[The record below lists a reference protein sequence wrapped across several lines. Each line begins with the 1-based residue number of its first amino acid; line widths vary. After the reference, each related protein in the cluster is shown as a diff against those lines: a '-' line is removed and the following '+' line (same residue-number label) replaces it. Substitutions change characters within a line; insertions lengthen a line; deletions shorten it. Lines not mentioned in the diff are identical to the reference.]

1 MRLTA
6 WAAAAG
12 FGVLAAVL
20 ALVGAVPWN
29 EAAWAAAA
37 AALALGPS
45 GWWSGEGMG
54 RRASE
59 LLLVPAAFA
68 LTMIGDPAMRRMVL
82 APLLVLVAW
91 AAAAAA
97 WRRVPEGRRSLLAAV
112 LGLAV
117 RAATGLGL
125 AGFGAVPTL
134 VAVALAAL
142 APWAAARRLGPR
154 AAELAAL
161 AAGVLPWQRWPLAAA
176 VLAVVCAVWAAV
188 GPRRWRTGAGL
199 GWLPGLGA
207 AAVLLAALAAWPTGI
222 GRGLLPGIGWMGW
235 AALTAALL
243 LSLRLPPGVAG
254 AGWFAAALVMA
265 APLAPTPEHRAFD
278 LSSELGTWTGP
289 PAAAGPWVIDLEVRG
304 GGVLDPETPVAILGF
319 AGGEHL
325 LRAAAPDGM
334 MMHRPGAAT
343 GRRGEWRRAV
353 RHSFE
358 VPRGERPRLHR
369 HPALPE
375 NVVVL
380 VETVGPARP
389 TPPRAWP
396 LARWLPAAAVAVLA
410 IQLLAGT
417 WRSAWALLPWLP
429 LVLGAL
435 LARTAVEPLHLAAE
449 RLAPDIALAALVAA
463 WLPAARKWLLQR
475 RVFAA
480 VAALL
485 VPLAL
490 ATPQLTPPLYGD
502 EPFHLLLMES
512 LAEDHDLD
520 IGNNLDLAQ
529 HPQNALYA
537 PGRPLFHAPAL
548 GLLLLPGYVLGGR
561 SGALLLL
568 ALMGAATAALIARR
582 ARDLGVGEHRV
593 GLLVVLLTVTYPLA
607 TFATQIWPELP
618 GALAV
623 AGLLV
628 LAARRGFG
636 SRSAALVV
644 AVATAAVKTRLALLA
659 FPVAAAVW
667 LRRRPLR
674 GAAVLAAAAA
684 AALLLG
690 WLTMGHPFGPYRR
703 LHHLL
708 PGDPGLALR
717 VLGGLVFDPAGGL
730 AFNAPLL
737 LLAAAGAAAL
747 WRRGGAGERA
757 LLAGCGLTVAA
768 LLHSSEWYG
777 GGAPPARYL
786 VPMLPAFGLAGGLL
800 LERAVPWR
808 RLGLVLLPPS
818 LAAWWLLVTRPHH
831 SVNPGDGGYW
841 LADALARRFGADA
854 RSLFPSFL
862 VPNMATVVVPLLI
875 VGLLLAAWRLAA
887 ASPAARTA
895 LRRSWVALWLVAGAA
910 LVLSLE
916 LRFDRV
922 VELEAPQVR
931 RHGGSPVP
939 EAGAVARYSHRR
951 GWLLA
956 DGDAVTVP
964 LHVEANRGVVLEGWL
979 QGPARRRSQ
988 LVVRW
993 NEGEPAILRW
1003 RGEDPPER
1011 VELPPPP
1018 GGGRH
1023 LLHIGFSGPPNG
1035 AVVLDRLLMEPIPA
1049 ATGEREGR

>member
-1 MRLTA
+1 VRLTA
-6 WAAAAG
+6 WASAAG
-12 FGVLAAVL
+12 FAVLAAVL
-20 ALVGAVPWN
+20 AVVGAVPWN

-37 AALALGPS
+37 AALALGPG

-54 RRASE
+54 RRAAE
-59 LLLVPAAFA
+59 LLLVTAAFA

-97 WRRVPEGRRSLLAAV
+97 WRRVPAGRRPPLAAA

-125 AGFGAVPTL
+125 AGFGVVPT
-134 VAVALAAL
+134 VMAVALAAA
-142 APWAAARRLGPR
+142 APWAAARRIGPR
-154 AAELAAL
+154 AAELTAL

-176 VLAVVCAVWAAV
+176 ALTAVCAVWGAV
-188 GPRRWRTGAGL
+188 GSRRWRTGAGL
-199 GWLPGLGA
+199 GWLPGFGA
-207 AAVLLAALAAWPTGI
+207 AALLLAALAAWPTGI
-222 GRGLLPGIGWMGW
+222 GPGLLPGIGWTGW
-235 AALTAALL
+235 AALAAALL
-243 LSLRLPPGVAG
+243 LSLRLPPGAAG
-254 AGWFAAALVMA
+254 AAWFAAVLAVA

-278 LSSELGTWTGP
+278 LEAELGTWTGP
-289 PAAAGPWVIDLEVRG
+289 PAAEGPWVVDLEVRG
-304 GGVLDPETPVAILGF
+304 GGALDPETPVAILGF

-325 LRAAAPDGM
+325 LRAAAPDGTVI
-334 MMHRPGAAT
+334 HRPGTAT

-353 RHSFE
+353 RHSFD
-358 VPRGERPRLHR
+358 VPRSERPRLRR

-375 NVVVL
+375 DVVVR

-396 LARWLPAAAVAVLA
+396 LARWLPAAAVAVMAL
-410 IQLLAGT
+410 QLLAGT
-417 WRSAWALLPWLP
+417 WRSSWAVLPWLP
-429 LVLGAL
+429 LVLGM
-435 LARTAVEPLHLAAE
+435 LAARVPVEPLHLAAE
-449 RLAPDIALAALVAA
+449 RLAPDIALAAMLAA
-463 WLPAARKWLLQR
+463 WLPAAREWLLQR

-520 IGNNLDLAQ
+520 IGNNLDLNSR
-529 HPQNALYA
+529 PQNALYA
-537 PGRPLFHAPAL
+537 PGRPLFHPPAL
-548 GLLLLPGYVLGGR
+548 GLLLLPGYLLGGR
-561 SGALLLL
+561 TGSLVLL
-568 ALMGAATAALIARR
+568 ALMGAGATALIARR
-582 ARDLGVGEHRV
+582 ARDLGVGERRV

-607 TFATQIWPELP
+607 IFAIQIWPELP

-623 AGLLV
+623 AALLV
-628 LAARRGFG
+628 LAARSGLGGRL
-636 SRSAALVV
+636 AALVV
-644 AVATAAVKTRLALLA
+644 AVVAAAVKTRLALLA
-659 FPVAAAVW
+659 FPVAAATW

-674 GAAVLAAAAA
+674 GAAVLVVAAAAV
-684 AALLLG
+684 LLVG

-708 PGDPGLALR
+708 PTDPGLVVR
-717 VLGGLVFDPAGGL
+717 VLGGLLFDPAGGL

-747 WRRGGAGERA
+747 WRRGGPGERA

-786 VPMLPAFGLAGGLL
+786 VPMLPAAALAGGLL
-800 LERAVPWR
+800 LERAAPRR
-808 RLGLVLLPPS
+808 RLGLLLLPPS
-818 LAAWWLLVTRPHH
+818 VAAWWLLLTRPHH

-862 VPNMATVVVPLLI
+862 VPNTATVVVPLVMVL
-875 VGLLLAAWRLAA
+875 LLLAAWRLAA
-887 ASPAARTA
+887 ASPAARA
-895 LRRSWVALWLVAGAA
+895 VLRRLWVAVWLVAGAA
-910 LVLSLE
+910 LVLSLD
-916 LRFDRV
+916 LRYDRV

-931 RHGGSPVP
+931 RHGGAAVP

-951 GWLLA
+951 GWRLD
-956 DGDAVTVP
+956 DGDAVSVP
-964 LHVEANRGVVLEGWL
+964 LHLRADSEIALEGWL
-979 QGPARRRSQ
+979 VGTARQRSA
-988 LVVRW
+988 LTVRW
-993 NEGEPAILRW
+993 NEGEPAVLRW

-1011 VELPPPP
+1011 VLLPPPP

-1023 LLHIGFSGPPNG
+1023 LLHIRFSGPPNG
-1035 AVVLDRLLMEPIPA
+1035 AVVLDRLLVEPIPA
-1049 ATGEREGR
+1049 PTGERGRR